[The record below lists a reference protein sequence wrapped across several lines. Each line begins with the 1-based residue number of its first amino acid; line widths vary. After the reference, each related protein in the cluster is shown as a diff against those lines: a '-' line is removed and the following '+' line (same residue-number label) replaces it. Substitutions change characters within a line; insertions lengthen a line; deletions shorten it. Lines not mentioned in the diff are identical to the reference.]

1 MSAGE
6 SSAGSVLG
14 MHATAR
20 ETARHGGG
28 APGGDRFLVRQPGL
42 AQVHVHVDEAR
53 SDHGIAG
60 VERLGVAGAQMLA
73 DFGDAPVTDEEI
85 APGIQGLRRIDDA
98 AAEDQERRHPG
109 FLCARDRSAP
119 SAPPRCARS
128 RPKSRMGRNAT
139 GAAFRSRSARNAFLE
154 ELLSVGFFA
163 DKLLGELRAEFIA
176 RPDASKD
183 QIVYKWPNQTI
194 RKLSQLTVEADETAV
209 FFRDGKVAGT
219 FPPGRYTLDSSQIPF
234 LGILVDAATGGNL
247 FKTEVY
253 FVGTREFT
261 NLPFGGTVDNVLDP
275 ETSLAV
281 GLRVF
286 GDYALKVVDAGALI
300 VNLVGSQNLTNNDE
314 ISGWMREM
322 VLKSLRQEVV
332 TQIVAGK
339 WAILG
344 IATHT
349 AEIEQAT
356 LASVQ
361 QNVAPYGVAIA
372 RMGNFTV
379 SLGDDDAATL
389 KNYRRDVSYT
399 KLAGSFTQYG
409 AGEALR
415 GIGEGAAKGDGAGN
429 AALLGLGVGL
439 SNVFAGAANAPPASA
454 AASAAPAQPQ
464 APGATCPQCGTPA
477 AAGAKFC
484 GSCGAALA
492 PAPLHCSACG
502 TETPAGAKF
511 CAACGTKL

>member
-1 MSAGE
+1 M
-6 SSAGSVLG
+6 
-14 MHATAR
+14 
-20 ETARHGGG
+20 
-28 APGGDRFLVRQPGL
+28 
-42 AQVHVHVDEAR
+42 
-53 SDHGIAG
+53 
-60 VERLGVAGAQMLA
+60 
-73 DFGDAPVTDEEI
+73 
-85 APGIQGLRRIDDA
+85 
-98 AAEDQERRHPG
+98 
-109 FLCARDRSAP
+109 
-119 SAPPRCARS
+119 
-128 RPKSRMGRNAT
+128 
-139 GAAFRSRSARNAFLE
+139 
-154 ELLSVGFFA
+154 GFFA
-163 DKLLGELRAEFIA
+163 DKLLGELRGEFIA
-176 RPDASKD
+176 RPDTSKD
-183 QIVYKWPNQTI
+183 QIVYKWPNTTI

-219 FPPGRYTLDSSQIPF
+219 FPPGRYTLDSTQIPF

-261 NLPFGGTVDNVLDP
+261 SLPFGGVVDNVLDP

-286 GDYALKVVDAGALI
+286 GDYSLKVVDASALI
-300 VNLVGSQNLTNNDE
+300 VNLVGSQNLSTNQE
-314 ISGWMREM
+314 ITDWMREM
-322 VLKSLRQEVV
+322 VLKALRSEVV
-332 TQIVAGK
+332 TQIVDGK

-349 AEIEQAT
+349 GELEQAT
-356 LASVQ
+356 LAAVQ
-361 QNVAPYGVAIA
+361 QNVAPYGVTIA

-379 SLGDDDAATL
+379 SLSDEDAATL

-415 GIGEGAAKGDGAGN
+415 GIGEGAAKGEGSGN

-439 SNVFAGAANAPPASA
+439 FAGAAATPAAPN
-454 AASAAPAQPQ
+454 AAPAQPAPAQ
-464 APGATCPQCGTPA
+464 APAGATCPQCGTIA

-484 GSCGAALA
+484 ANCGAALA

-502 TETPAGAKF
+502 AESPAGSKF

>member
-1 MSAGE
+1 M
-6 SSAGSVLG
+6 
-14 MHATAR
+14 
-20 ETARHGGG
+20 
-28 APGGDRFLVRQPGL
+28 
-42 AQVHVHVDEAR
+42 
-53 SDHGIAG
+53 
-60 VERLGVAGAQMLA
+60 
-73 DFGDAPVTDEEI
+73 
-85 APGIQGLRRIDDA
+85 
-98 AAEDQERRHPG
+98 
-109 FLCARDRSAP
+109 
-119 SAPPRCARS
+119 
-128 RPKSRMGRNAT
+128 
-139 GAAFRSRSARNAFLE
+139 
-154 ELLSVGFFA
+154 GFFA

-484 GSCGAALA
+484 GSCGATLA